1 MSRILIIF
9 VLDKNSMELKIADKI
24 LAAVEVNGELV
35 VNFENSVVYE
45 NIGEDEAFLYIRS
58 NAPEGKEVKMRFV
71 KKVEP
76 TEVQLPDA

>member
-1 MSRILIIF
+1 
-9 VLDKNSMELKIADKI
+9 MELKLVKNIM
-24 LAAVEVNGELV
+24 AAIEINSELL

-45 NIGEDEAFLYIRS
+45 NIGEEEVFLYIRS
-58 NAPEGKEVKMRFV
+58 NTPEGKEVKMRFI